1 MLTIGIILIIIG
13 LFCFSDKSSS
23 STESNSKSVQ
33 KTNASNIKRDSQNKT
48 GVKKTIKRTRYTK
61 DGDII
66 EEEISEETYQVWDDD
81 QNDDEFDDE
90 FDDDFIDDIDDDED
104 Y

>member
-1 MLTIGIILIIIG
+1 MLTIGIILILIG

-33 KTNASNIKRDSQNKT
+33 KKTNTSKVKQDPQNKI
-48 GVKKTIKRTRYTK
+48 GVKKTIKRTHYTK

-66 EEEISEETYQVWDDD
+66 EEEISEETYQIWDDD
-81 QNDDEFDDE
+81 QNDDDE
-90 FDDDFIDDIDDDED
+90 FIDDIDDEED